1 MTLQNEHIDN
11 TLVVVNDEP
20 YCIWEVNLIERNKE
34 FIEGIDTDYFKFIS
48 ETFIAIDDKK
58 RESIALRIA
67 YHHALETMFSFIGA
81 FVQSPGCVYAWLAKC
96 STPTLRAVIQ
106 RISKSDKALYTY
118 WNIQPLTWESITE
131 IIFQWYCPKTEKN
144 KRTSMLFAKLW
155 QRLADEYLDQ
165 KHIDEYNS
173 LKHGLRI
180 KSGGFTLAV
189 GSEHKYGVPP
199 PKEEMKVIGGSDCGT
214 TYFKIE
220 SSGGEK
226 NNRSLCSKRTSL
238 NWRMEKVALLIQII
252 SMSIRNIVS
261 ALQIVNGT
269 EANTVQFQRPIDDSD
284 FEKPWEFHT
293 GVLSCN
299 MDYVIDEQFIIP
311 TTREELLKKIKTK
324 MKSRNSG
331 DETDLNKACPS

>member
-1 MTLQNEHIDN
+1 MTLENKHIDN

-34 FIEGIDTDYFKFIS
+34 FIEGIDADYFKFIS

-81 FVQSPGCVYAWLAKC
+81 FIQSPGCVYAWLAKC
-96 STPTLRAVIQ
+96 STSTLRTVIE
-106 RISKSDKALYTY
+106 RISKSDKTLYTY
-118 WNIQPLTWESITE
+118 WNTQPLTWESITE
-131 IIFQWYCPKTEKN
+131 IIFQWYCPETEKN
-144 KRTSMLFAKLW
+144 KQTGLLFARLW
-155 QRLADEYLDQ
+155 QRLANEYLDQ
-165 KHIDEYNS
+165 QHIDEYNS

-180 KSGGFTLAV
+180 KSGGFALAV
-189 GSEHKYGVPP
+189 GVEHEYGVPP
-199 PKEEMKVIGGSDCGT
+199 PKEEMKTIGSSDCGT

-226 NNRSLCSKRTSL
+226 GNRSLCSKRMSL
-238 NWRMEKVALLIQII
+238 NWRIEKVSLLTQLI

-261 ALQIVNGT
+261 ALQIVNGI
-269 EANTVQFQRPIDDSD
+269 EANTVQFQRPIDDNA

-293 GVLSCN
+293 GVISCN
-299 MDYVIDEQFIIP
+299 IDYAIDEQCIIP
-311 TTREELLKKIKTK
+311 TTKEELLKKINT
-324 MKSRNSG
+324 RQGLRGNSG
-331 DETDLNKACPS
+331 GI